1 MPVRGHA
8 ENSTKAGDAGM
19 TRRLQQQHREHGDRR
34 HALELVDQD
43 RDRNSADCLHRSAA
57 GDDRH
62 CAPPGGQQ
70 GGAKIDHG

>member
-43 RDRNSADCLHRSAA
+43 RDRNSADSPARQQAMIAIAGGSAVSKA
-57 GDDRH
+57 
-62 CAPPGGQQ
+62 
-70 GGAKIDHG
+70 GAKIDHG